1 MLRRKGTAGA
11 SESWG
16 TWSHSPWSVPNPP
29 TQRKQVSGEEGV
41 EWNRTWRSRIP
52 QIPGVV
58 SGNNGGAREIA
69 QESHCVYDTSFLP
82 GLLRILKP
90 YSLRLNC

>member
-1 MLRRKGTAGA
+1 MLRRKGD
-11 SESWG
+11 SWSKSKLG
-16 TWSHSPWSVPNPP
+16 DVEPQTLVCAYMHPA
-29 TQRKQVSGEEGV
+29 QRKQVWGEEEV

-69 QESHCVYDTSFLP
+69 QQSHRVYDTSP
-82 GLLRILKP
+82 LRILKP